1 MTGPECAGS
10 VQSALLARLQEGLPL
25 VRRPFAAIGEE
36 FGLEE
41 GDVISFLEDLSRE
54 GKVRRFGGVFD
65 ARRLGCRTALAAA
78 AVEEQ
83 DLDRVASLLTPLSGV
98 THCYRREISNFGS
111 LAPNSGGLSPQKG
124 SLAPFARSLAPQ
136 KGSLAPNLW
145 FTVSYPADV
154 FPAMVDAIRA
164 KLAGA
169 GYEMLLLPAIR
180 RFKVDVIFSEET
192 RSEEEKTE
200 FSSNLAN
207 FSNYP
212 EKTWGLSPEK
222 GSLAPSAKGSLA
234 PNSGGL
240 SPEKGSLAPSFGGD
254 CPQNWRPNAVEIRIG
269 SVLQGDTEIRGDYWA
284 GVAERAQV
292 KEWELLST
300 VELWRRAGRLKRV
313 GLLLSHRNA
322 GWKANGMCCWL
333 VDGDRTVEA
342 GRALAAMPEVTHC
355 YERPLAPSFGYNLF
369 AMVHSRTVEGAHGTF
384 ERISRLAGLEGGTM
398 LLSVSEYKKTSLR
411 FFP

>member
-1 MTGPECAGS
+1 
-10 VQSALLARLQEGLPL
+10 
-25 VRRPFAAIGEE
+25 
-36 FGLEE
+36 
-41 GDVISFLEDLSRE
+41 
-54 GKVRRFGGVFD
+54 
-65 ARRLGCRTALAAA
+65 
-78 AVEEQ
+78 
-83 DLDRVASLLTPLSGV
+83 
-98 THCYRREISNFGS
+98 
-111 LAPNSGGLSPQKG
+111 
-124 SLAPFARSLAPQ
+124 
-136 KGSLAPNLW
+136 
-145 FTVSYPADV
+145 
-154 FPAMVDAIRA
+154 MVDAIRA

-180 RFKVDVIFSEET
+180 RFKVDVVFSEET

-212 EKTWGLSPEK
+212 EKTW
-222 GSLAPSAKGSLA
+222 
-234 PNSGGL
+234 GL

-369 AMVHSRTVEGAHGTF
+369 AMVHSMTVEGAHGTF

>member
-78 AVEEQ
+78 AVEEP
-83 DLDRVASLLTPLSGV
+83 DLERVASLLTPLSGV
-98 THCYRREISNFGS
+98 THCYRREISRF
-111 LAPNSGGLSPQKG
+111 G
-124 SLAPFARSLAPQ
+124 SLAPFAR
-136 KGSLAPNLW
+136 SLAPNLW

-180 RFKVDVIFSEET
+180 RFKVDVVFSEET

-200 FSSNLAN
+200 FSSNAAD
-207 FSNYP
+207 FSNYT

-222 GSLAPSAKGSLA
+222 GSLAPS
-234 PNSGGL
+234 
-240 SPEKGSLAPSFGGD
+240 EKGSLAPSFGGD